1 MIKNLNQYH
10 LVNQTFS
17 FECNIV
23 TPTLPNNYFE
33 NIWSQVVDFLNSIY
47 GRGQEIEVSYSDLYN
62 NIENCCMHGFD
73 EKIKDELS
81 SYYKKLISV
90 ELEAIKMK
98 PKNQLL
104 TEFDALWRLLFNQ
117 KRLLTEI
124 MIYFER
130 TYLLKKT
137 RIKTLEKLILAELAA
152 LINNLKEIKDAI
164 IQQVIDQIMRE
175 RKGETID
182 KDVIRNVVQMLIKI
196 ELYKPFFEPE
206 LLRVSDQFYK
216 DEAAELNANFEVVGY
231 LKHTERRINE
241 EIGRTMDYL
250 DKSTENKLC
259 SLIEKIFITDNLQAI
274 LSNGFDGLIDNS
286 NIESLSKLYYFLDKV
301 GKLDFL
307 KKTWGYYIKQR
318 GNALINENELSVERI
333 LQYKASL
340 ETILN
345 DCFQKNAS
353 LKSAMQFAFEDCIN
367 VKTNKIAELSSKYI
381 DDVLKNA
388 HKISNDEQAVEAKL
402 DDAISIFRYLSAKD
416 IFEAFYT
423 KRLVKRL
430 LLGLSSSDVLEKK
443 MIDKLKHECGTT
455 FTRKSEDIFKDF
467 EISKG
472 LTSEFLGSNYYANI
486 DSKIE
491 FSVVMFSMNSWPLKN
506 LAYSGF
512 SSPFSSVIEAFNKF
526 YLQKFAGVV
535 ISWQYDTST
544 CEVTW
549 HAADTKYQC
558 IVSVIQAIILLL
570 FNNKE
575 ELTFDEIKEIIN
587 IDPEDLKTNLM
598 SFLIAKERIIK
609 KEPETSTKISE
620 TDKFSINTEF
630 TSKRKQFKINP
641 LQKKETK
648 EEIDQTT
655 NRVLQERQYLLDAA
669 IVRVMKQ
676 KKTIAHNDLVNQVF
690 DDLKLPI
697 SISEMKKR
705 IESLIERDYMMRD
718 KENLQ
723 MYHYLA

>member
-1 MIKNLNQYH
+1 
-10 LVNQTFS
+10 
-17 FECNIV
+17 
-23 TPTLPNNYFE
+23 
-33 NIWSQVVDFLNSIY
+33 
-47 GRGQEIEVSYSDLYN
+47 
-62 NIENCCMHGFD
+62 
-73 EKIKDELS
+73 
-81 SYYKKLISV
+81 
-90 ELEAIKMK
+90 
-98 PKNQLL
+98 
-104 TEFDALWRLLFNQ
+104 
-117 KRLLTEI
+117 

-152 LINNLKEIKDAI
+152 LINNLNDIKNAI
-164 IQQVIDQIMRE
+164 IQQVIEQIMNE
-175 RKGETID
+175 RRGETID

-206 LLRVSDQFYK
+206 LLKVSDQFYK
-216 DEAAELNANFEVVGY
+216 DEAAELNMNFEVVGY

-241 EIGRTMDYL
+241 EIGRTLDYL

-388 HKISNDEQAVEAKL
+388 HKISKDDQEVEAKL

-430 LLGLSSSDVLEKK
+430 LLGLSSSDLLEKK
-443 MIDKLKHECGTT
+443 MIDKLKHGMGI
-455 FTRKSEDIFKDF
+455 RGF
-467 EISKG
+467 EH
-472 LTSEFLGSNYYANI
+472 EYNFLFRMWYY
-486 DSKIE
+486 
-491 FSVVMFSMNSWPLKN
+491 F
-506 LAYSGF
+506 
-512 SSPFSSVIEAFNKF
+512 
-526 YLQKFAGVV
+526 
-535 ISWQYDTST
+535 
-544 CEVTW
+544 
-549 HAADTKYQC
+549 H
-558 IVSVIQAIILLL
+558 
-570 FNNKE
+570 
-575 ELTFDEIKEIIN
+575 
-587 IDPEDLKTNLM
+587 
-598 SFLIAKERIIK
+598 K
-609 KEPETSTKISE
+609 K
-620 TDKFSINTEF
+620 
-630 TSKRKQFKINP
+630 
-641 LQKKETK
+641 
-648 EEIDQTT
+648 
-655 NRVLQERQYLLDAA
+655 V
-669 IVRVMKQ
+669 
-676 KKTIAHNDLVNQVF
+676 
-690 DDLKLPI
+690 
-697 SISEMKKR
+697 
-705 IESLIERDYMMRD
+705 
-718 KENLQ
+718 
-723 MYHYLA
+723 